1 MLGSICGA
9 QVEKLKN
16 SLVFIALALY
26 LTTQFPKQAI
36 AGGNGKAPAGS
47 SQSPSQKQAPGQAV
61 GDFAK
66 GVVRGQPF
74 DAKFVV
80 YDSTRL
86 VFKSAPQI
94 HTTSVRDYNV
104 VTRSDVFTGIG
115 LIFST
120 PQRFQGEYYTSNTG
134 ELVSDTQTQPR
145 PQLVRYTTINET
157 FTDWRNSA
165 PYSMKLKFFK
175 PVNGMLP
182 GYVDLAVTDGIEH
195 THVKGFFY
203 AVQKPSA
210 L

>member
-1 MLGSICGA
+1 
-9 QVEKLKN
+9 LKN
-16 SLVFIALALY
+16 RLVFIAIALC
-26 LTTQFPKQAI
+26 LTVPFPKRAV
-36 AGGNGKAPAGS
+36 AGGNGKAPDT
-47 SQSPSQKQAPGQAV
+47 SPQPASQKQAAPGQAV

-80 YDSTRL
+80 YDSSRL
-86 VFKSAPQI
+86 VFKSAPKI

-115 LIFST
+115 LLFST
-120 PQRFQGEYYTSNTG
+120 PQRFQGEYYISNDSV
-134 ELVSDTQTQPR
+134 LVSDAQTQPR
-145 PQLVRYTTINET
+145 PQLTRYTTINET
-157 FTDWRNSA
+157 FSDWHNSA

-182 GYVDLAVTDGIEH
+182 GYIDLAVTDGIEH

>member
-1 MLGSICGA
+1 LWRA

-16 SLVFIALALY
+16 NLVIIAIALC
-26 LTTQFPKQAI
+26 LTAPFPKRAI
-36 AGGNGKAPAGS
+36 AGGNGKASATS
-47 SQSPSQKQAPGQAV
+47 AQSASQKHAAAGQAA

-74 DAKFVV
+74 DAKFVI
-80 YDSTRL
+80 YDSSRL
-86 VFKSAPQI
+86 VFKSAPKI
-94 HTTSVRDYNV
+94 HTTSIRDYNV
-104 VTRSDVFTGIG
+104 VTRADVFTGIG

-120 PQRFQGEYYTSNTG
+120 PQRFQGEYYISNTS

-165 PYSMKLKFFK
+165 PYSLKLKFFK

-182 GYVDLAVTDGIEH
+182 GYIDLTVTDGIEH